1 MWTTYSQEQ
10 VTRPEGGKPRS
21 HDVAGALRRGPQQ
34 GSSSAPWPRTRRSTV
49 APRSTVCASASSIST
64 SIRAGRDRIE
74 GEESHGDG
82 SVLTERHRLG
92 RRPSMSKVVVFTH
105 LTLDGVMPAPGRAD
119 EDLRGGFKHGGW
131 EPSYA
136 DPVMNSVAA
145 EGIAKGA
152 ALLLGRRT
160 YEDFASFWPNQPEP
174 NPFTAVLN
182 NTQKYVA
189 STTLEEPLS
198 WSNSTLLKGDAAEA
212 VARLKERPG
221 IEKDLVVLGSGEL
234 VQSLMRHNLVDEY
247 VLLIHPLVLG
257 SGRRL
262 FTDGGASA
270 ALRLVDTKTTTTGVV
285 IVTYRPAEPTTG
297 KTT

>member
-1 MWTTYSQEQ
+1 
-10 VTRPEGGKPRS
+10 
-21 HDVAGALRRGPQQ
+21 
-34 GSSSAPWPRTRRSTV
+34 
-49 APRSTVCASASSIST
+49 
-64 SIRAGRDRIE
+64 
-74 GEESHGDG
+74 
-82 SVLTERHRLG
+82 
-92 RRPSMSKVVVFTH
+92 MSKVVVFTH
-105 LTLDGVMPAPGRAD
+105 LTLDGVMQAPGRAD